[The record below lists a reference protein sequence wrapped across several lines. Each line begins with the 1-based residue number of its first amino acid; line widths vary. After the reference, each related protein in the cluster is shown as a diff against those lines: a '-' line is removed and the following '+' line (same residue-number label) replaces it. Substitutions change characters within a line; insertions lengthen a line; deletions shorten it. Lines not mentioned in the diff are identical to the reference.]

1 MEYEARRR
9 KTRESETENNLQM
22 TSNPSSTWMQ
32 GLKHHMRTSL
42 KQTSEKKTID
52 TCKPSKNIQ
61 CQCKLFSKNI
71 YFERYILK

>member
-32 GLKHHMRTSL
+32 GLKHYMRTSL
-42 KQTSEKKTID
+42 KQTSEKKQLTHASRQKIFNVNASFFQ
-52 TCKPSKNIQ
+52 KI
-61 CQCKLFSKNI
+61 
-71 YFERYILK
+71 YILNDIF